1 MKCTFWNFDL
11 SRSEHEASR
20 FRTEPHIVK
29 STDGN
34 LFRNPGC
41 IKTVLYSK
49 LHSLLIENII
59 MLTLVENRRREVQG
73 VKYVIQRRAE
83 QISTVPRTCTRRKI
97 AISFRY
103 YFTVKTKKKILN
115 IMHVVVFLRSFLSR
129 DFKALKGTRHSPK
142 KKKKN
147 KQGDQIPRQMQIATN
162 PGPI

>member
-11 SRSEHEASR
+11 SRSEQEASR

-49 LHSLLIENII
+49 LQSLLIENII
-59 MLTLVENRRREVQG
+59 MLTLVENRRRVVQA

-83 QISTVPRTCTRRKI
+83 QISTVPVQYS
-97 AISFRY
+97 ISFRY

-129 DFKALKGTRHSPK
+129 DF
-142 KKKKN
+142 
-147 KQGDQIPRQMQIATN
+147 
-162 PGPI
+162 

>member
-1 MKCTFWNFDL
+1 MRPDKSVLSRDRNVKCTFWNFDL
-11 SRSEHEASR
+11 SRSEQEASR

-49 LHSLLIENII
+49 LQSLLIENFI
-59 MLTLVENRRREVQG
+59 MLTLVENRRRVVQA

-83 QISTVPRTCTRRKI
+83 QISTVPRTCTCRKI

-115 IMHVVVFLRSFLSR
+115 IMAYGKTWTGVEWTGFVKHGL
-129 DFKALKGTRHSPK
+129 DW
-142 KKKKN
+142 
-147 KQGDQIPRQMQIATN
+147 
-162 PGPI
+162 